1 MPAKKNVVD
10 MSAVEKVL
18 PDYFTIGE
26 GGKVHSSCCAKVKS
40 YYKAQRGDNKTD
52 FAKQVATKA
61 SKPAAG
67 STDMCGHCTKID
79 GKN

>member
-10 MSAVEKVL
+10 MSAVEKAL

-26 GGKVHSSCCAKVKS
+26 GGKVHSSCCMTVKGCYKV
-40 YYKAQRGDNKTD
+40 QTGDNKTD
-52 FAKQVATKA
+52 FAKQVAIKA

-67 STDMCGHCTKID
+67 STDMCGHCAKVD
-79 GKN
+79 SKN

>member
-10 MSAVEKVL
+10 MSSVEKAM

-26 GGKVHSSCCAKVKS
+26 GGKVHSSCCQTVKNC
-40 YYKAQRGDNKTD
+40 YKAQRGDNKTD

-67 STDMCGHCTKID
+67 SADICFHCAKVD